1 MQINDYTKQ
10 LAKARDDYADK
21 AKTLRED
28 YDHNLKNIQET
39 HEAKEVSQRENYLKQ
54 KQNLEENLSEI
65 SDSYESKSREAIMQS
80 QKEFRD
86 RIGTQQGAFEE
97 EMRETRED
105 MQAKLSN
112 ISDSYRKSKEEQ
124 EKYNQQLLSQK
135 NMAFEEAQEARAR
148 SFDHKVSELSGKNR
162 DDFHNFQREQA
173 AEKRDLIHG
182 HKNELQGLVS
192 ESNLARQ
199 KVMAKNQEEL
209 EILRD
214 AHARESDAMRDH
226 HASSIGEVINRKEVE
241 KMNLQSEYQ
250 NLTQNIIDRNES
262 QAEQTRRVNERVS
275 RERENQYATDL
286 QAVTRKSNEMVNS
299 GGRVKS
305 LEDDKR
311 KLIDNYEGRIR
322 DLRSAAE
329 ETVYQGQL
337 EKERMNKEFVQQT
350 RENTA
355 LADKQKGELQRDL
368 RQFHTEMQATTK
380 DKNDK
385 VMNAY
390 KKELTQTR
398 NAAEAKSIDD
408 RVESNQRLEE
418 QRVAFSKTIDAMNNR
433 NRETI
438 NEIQEQNA
446 KEQTKYI
453 QETKRSMHHEREDI
467 KDNLRSVFARKE
479 DSYEKRLENLEREK
493 KSVVES
499 YESKL
504 ANLEKK
510 YTKELEEMRVIM
522 AETRAG
528 DMRDF
533 KRQIEMKERAMASDK
548 MQMKQEFDTKLI
560 KIRDRQETQ
569 LAKLHERFTQTLESE
584 RLDHS
589 REMKRKLD
597 EAHTNYERLYD
608 TAQMEKEQMKH
619 QYEVRLEKLR
629 QDRREAE
636 RISSTRKDSELA

>member
-28 YDHNLKNIQET
+28 YDNNLKNINET
-39 HEAKEVSQRENYLKQ
+39 HEAKEISQRENYLNQ

-65 SDSYESKSREAIMQS
+65 SDRYESSSRDAIMQS

-86 RIGTQQGAFEE
+86 KLGTQQNDFEQ

-112 ISDSYRKSKEEQ
+112 ISNSYRKSKEEQ
-124 EKYNQQLLSQK
+124 EKYNNQLLNQK
-135 NMAFEEAQEARAR
+135 TAAFNEAALTRTR
-148 SFDHKVSELSGKNR
+148 DFDDRVSDLSTKNKE
-162 DDFHNFQREQA
+162 DFHNFQRQQA
-173 AEKRDLIHG
+173 GEKRDLIHS
-182 HKNELQGLVS
+182 HKDELQGLVS

-214 AHARESDAMRDH
+214 AHSRESDAMREH
-226 HASSIGEVINRKEVE
+226 HSSSLNEVIGRKELE

-250 NLTQNIIDRNES
+250 NLTQNIIDRNDS

-311 KLIDNYEGRIR
+311 KLIDTYEGRVR
-322 DLRSAAE
+322 DLRGEAE
-329 ETVYQGQL
+329 NTAYNAQL
-337 EKERMNKEFVQQT
+337 EKERMNKEFVAQT
-350 RENTA
+350 REQTM
-355 LADKQKGELQRDL
+355 LADKQKGEVQRDL
-368 RQFHTEMQATTK
+368 REFHTEIQAANK

-385 VMNAY
+385 VITAY
-390 KKELTQTR
+390 KKELNQTR
-398 NAAEAKSIDD
+398 NSAEAKSIDD
-408 RVESNQRLEE
+408 RIGSNQRLEE
-418 QRVAFSKTIDAMNNR
+418 QRVAFSKTIDDLSTK

-453 QETKRSMHHEREDI
+453 QETKRNMHHEREDI
-467 KDNLRSVFARKE
+467 KDDLRSVFARKE

-504 ANLEKK
+504 TTLEKK

-522 AETRAG
+522 SETRAG

-533 KRQIEMKERAMASDK
+533 KRQLEMKDREVASDK
-548 MQMKQEFDTKLI
+548 LKMKQDFDTKLI

-569 LAKLHERFTQTLESE
+569 LAKLHERFTTTLEGE

-636 RISSTRKDSELA
+636 RITNTREDNKLA